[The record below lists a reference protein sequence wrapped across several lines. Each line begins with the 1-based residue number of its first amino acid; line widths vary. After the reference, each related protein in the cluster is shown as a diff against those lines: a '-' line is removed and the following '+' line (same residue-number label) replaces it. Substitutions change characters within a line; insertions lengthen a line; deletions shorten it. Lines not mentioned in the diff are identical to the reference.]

1 MTEAKK
7 NRREF
12 LKLSMMG
19 GAGVA
24 LSAMGMP
31 ASSYA
36 RIIGACECR
45 RGRLF

>member
-1 MTEAKK
+1 MTTSNK
-7 NRREF
+7 NRRDF

-36 RIIGACECR
+36 RILA
-45 RGRLF
+45 LTTV